1 MSVLA
6 SRYLCATSAAVQ
18 IRRRTKIR
26 KKTETRLSVA
36 SSS

>member
-6 SRYLCATSAAVQ
+6 SRFLCATSAAVQ

-26 KKTETRLSVA
+26 KKTETHHSVA
-36 SSS
+36 S

>member
-1 MSVLA
+1 MSVLD

>member
-1 MSVLA
+1 MSVLD
-6 SRYLCATSAAVQ
+6 SRFLCATSAAVQ

-26 KKTETRLSVA
+26 KKIETHLSVA